1 MALTGQHVEMD
12 DGEPVRAEV
21 VVVSPVRDVLRSF
34 WPRPR
39 IRRPADSARLVL
51 SAVAVVALVSLAI
64 ADPALLATAARLVP
78 GGLTGLPRTL
88 LSVLNVITSLAVLGV
103 LLVLIVDALRSRRF
117 AMTSAVLACAL
128 GILAGVGVAIA
139 AGRLEDAAVRLL
151 LGPAHESAA
160 VPIIATV
167 ALVVGADV
175 QWRRLR
181 NAARLVVA
189 AAVVC
194 ALALGSVAV
203 PSAAYALL
211 VGLMAGLAVR
221 VASGVVPA
229 RPAGEVIR
237 AVLARA
243 GWRLGSL
250 RLLEDAAGRARYAG
264 IGSGE
269 DDLRVTVVDPD
280 RRGVPFGRRV
290 WRVLL
295 LRRSAVGRPRL
306 SLRGELERQALSA
319 ALAESAGV
327 AAPRVLALLAA
338 GPSLVLVERPLRG
351 TPFSDEPS
359 SEAMASVNAAM
370 RALRQLHD
378 GGLAHG
384 ALTADGI
391 LLQPDGCAGFAN
403 LSSAQPAATDLQQEL
418 DVVAL
423 LVAAGQHIGADDVVI
438 ALRADYG
445 SSPAK
450 EARLAALLQ
459 PVALP
464 WPVRRA
470 VRGTAV
476 LDEVRRALI
485 GSGTRTLVTA
495 VRLERLRP
503 RTVITIAG
511 ATLAAHILA
520 TQLSSVGIG
529 RALAHA
535 LPGWLMVALLG
546 SAVTYLGSALALQAF
561 VTTKLPLLRTTLV
574 QVASSFLALVTPPA
588 VGHVGL
594 NIRYLQRA
602 GVPTATATGT
612 VAVKETATVIVTV
625 PLLLICGWLSGVSAS
640 RLALLPSGTVVIV
653 LAIAAGVLGLVAVVA
668 PARRLLL
675 RRLEPLVRRSLPQL
689 LAAAGDPRR
698 LATAVVGILLLN
710 VGYVLALDAS
720 LRAFSVSLAVPTLV
734 VVYLAASTIGS
745 TVPTPGGL
753 GAVEAALVGGLSAS
767 GVPVAEALT
776 AVLAFRT
783 ATFWL
788 PAPVGWVVFV
798 GLQRRRRI

>member
-1 MALTGQHVEMD
+1 VVVTGQHAEMK
-12 DGEPVRAEV
+12 DGDSVPAEV
-21 VVVSPVRDVLRSF
+21 VAVSPVRSVLRSF
-34 WPRPR
+34 WPSPR

-51 SAVAVVALVSLAI
+51 SAVVVVVVVVLAVVE
-64 ADPALLATAARLVP
+64 PAFLATTAGLVP
-78 GGLTGLPRTL
+78 TGLTGLPRTA
-88 LSVLNVITSLAVLGV
+88 LSVLTVVTSLAVLGV
-103 LLVLIVDALRSRRF
+103 LVALIVAALRSRRF
-117 AMTSAVLACAL
+117 ALTSAILACAL
-128 GILAGVGVAIA
+128 GILAGVGVAMA
-139 AGRLEDAAVRLL
+139 AGVLQDAAFRLL
-151 LGPAHESAA
+151 LGPVDDSAA

-175 QWRRLR
+175 RWRRLR
-181 NAARLVVA
+181 DAARLLVA

-194 ALALGSVAV
+194 ALALGSIAV
-203 PSAAYALL
+203 PSAVYALH
-211 VGLMAGLAVR
+211 VGVMAGMAVR
-221 VASGVVPA
+221 VAVGVMPA

-237 AVLARA
+237 SVLARA
-243 GWRLGSL
+243 GWRPDTL

-264 IGSGE
+264 IGPGE
-269 DDLRVTVVDPD
+269 DDLQVTVVDPD

-351 TPFSDEPS
+351 RSLSGEAPSDAMS
-359 SEAMASVNAAM
+359 SVESAM

-384 ALTADGI
+384 ALSGDGI
-391 LLQPDGCAGFAN
+391 LLLPDGRAGFAS

-423 LVAAGQHIGADDVVI
+423 LVAAGQQVGADGVVS

-445 SSPAK
+445 SSAVK

-464 WPVRRA
+464 WAVRRA
-470 VRGTAV
+470 IRGTAV
-476 LDEVRRALI
+476 LDEVRTALI
-485 GSGTRTLVTA
+485 GSGAGTVVTA

-503 RTVITIAG
+503 RTVIAIAG
-511 ATLAAHILA
+511 ATLAAHLLA

-535 LPGWLMVALLG
+535 LPGWLAVALLG

-561 VTTKLPLLRTTLV
+561 VTTKLPLVRTTLV
-574 QVASSFLALVTPPA
+574 QVAASFLALVTPPA
-588 VGHVGL
+588 VGHLGL

-602 GVPTATATGT
+602 GVLTATATGT
-612 VAVKETATVIVTV
+612 VAVKETATVIATV
-625 PLLLICGWLSGVSAS
+625 PVLLV
-640 RLALLPSGTVVIV
+640 
-653 LAIAAGVLGLVAVVA
+653 
-668 PARRLLL
+668 
-675 RRLEPLVRRSLPQL
+675 
-689 LAAAGDPRR
+689 
-698 LATAVVGILLLN
+698 
-710 VGYVLALDAS
+710 
-720 LRAFSVSLAVPTLV
+720 
-734 VVYLAASTIGS
+734 
-745 TVPTPGGL
+745 
-753 GAVEAALVGGLSAS
+753 
-767 GVPVAEALT
+767 
-776 AVLAFRT
+776 
-783 ATFWL
+783 
-788 PAPVGWVVFV
+788 
-798 GLQRRRRI
+798 